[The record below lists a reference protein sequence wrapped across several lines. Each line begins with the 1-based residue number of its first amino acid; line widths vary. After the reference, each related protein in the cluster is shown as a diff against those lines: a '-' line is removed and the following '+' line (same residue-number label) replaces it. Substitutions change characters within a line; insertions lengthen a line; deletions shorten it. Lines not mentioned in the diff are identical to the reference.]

1 MGCHPFKSFLEEVL
15 TNGSANDQVFAQTI
29 GSAICLGEMTLG
41 ITHKRTGING
51 IMNLL
56 VVERFTCNVDGL
68 EPFQFLR
75 FFSFTYINCQ
85 LIVEDSPSYV
95 CRLIRIKNPVF

>member
-1 MGCHPFKSFLEEVL
+1 MGCHPFKRLFEEVL
-15 TNGSANDQVFAQTI
+15 TNGSAINQVLAQAI
-29 GSAICLGEMTLG
+29 GSAIRLGEMTLG
-41 ITHKRTGING
+41 ITHERAGING